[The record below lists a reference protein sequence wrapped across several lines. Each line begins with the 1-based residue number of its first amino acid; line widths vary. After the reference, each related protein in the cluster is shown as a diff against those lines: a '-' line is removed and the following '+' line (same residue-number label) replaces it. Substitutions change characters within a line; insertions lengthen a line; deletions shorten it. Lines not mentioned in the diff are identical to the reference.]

1 MYVSGGGIPWFVIIV
16 GVVIVIMLIR
26 TASIHRQHMLDT
38 DQRLCRGCGARHP
51 TYAVFCRRC
60 GRRL

>member
-1 MYVSGGGIPWFVIIV
+1 MLVTGGFPFVFVFV
-16 GVVIVIMLIR
+16 GVVLVIMLIR
-26 TASIHRQHMLDT
+26 TATIHRQHSLDT

>member
-1 MYVSGGGIPWFVIIV
+1 
-16 GVVIVIMLIR
+16 VIMLIR
-26 TASIHRQHMLDT
+26 TATMHRQHMLDT
-38 DQRLCRGCGARHP
+38 DQRVCRGCGARHP